1 MSTEVKLSVAQT
13 SKMIQS
19 GGFFGSWLGNLGKEA
34 LTSITIPLARDNLP
48 GLVKAKGKSGRVYVN
63 QNFYSSSPS
72 FKQYWDY

>member
-48 GLVKAKGKSGRVYVN
+48 GLVKAKGESGRGYVN